1 MTKSEPARRLGR
13 PPVTAEPART
23 IQVRLTE
30 RQIEAAREYGANSL
44 SAGLRRLI
52 DEKLITGR
60 NGK

>member
-1 MTKSEPARRLGR
+1 MTNHEPIKRLGR
-13 PPVTAEPART
+13 PPITTEPART

-52 DEKLITGR
+52 DEQLSGR
-60 NGK
+60 NAK